1 LSTSVIVSITVNNK
15 NLGTQ
20 GLTCLLFLQDHVGQF
35 SERTIETLQFLH
47 EAEEDKAATLI
58 EIRVPKNQE
67 EKRYMGNFS
76 ELL

>member
-1 LSTSVIVSITVNNK
+1 M
-15 NLGTQ
+15 
-20 GLTCLLFLQDHVGQF
+20 GQF

-67 EKRYMGNFS
+67 EKRYMGNFHLI
-76 ELL
+76 LLV